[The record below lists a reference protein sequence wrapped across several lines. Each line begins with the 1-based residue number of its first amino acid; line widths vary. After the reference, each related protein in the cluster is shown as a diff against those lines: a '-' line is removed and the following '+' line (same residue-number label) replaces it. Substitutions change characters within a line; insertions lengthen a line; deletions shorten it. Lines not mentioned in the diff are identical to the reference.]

1 MTIGESLREK
11 GIEIPKPTRFLV
23 EGSIEGTTINVIK
36 PRYLRQTE
44 ADRYHEEEATLP

>member
-23 EGSIEGTTINVIK
+23 DGSIEGTTIVIRK
-36 PRYLRQTE
+36 PIYLRQTE
-44 ADRYHEEEATLP
+44 ADQYHEEEATLP